1 MPSPRYQEIADTLRD
16 KIERGELTPGQQL
29 PTEKELAN
37 EYETA
42 RNTIRDAIAQL
53 KVLQLLE
60 TRPGKGTFVVE
71 KPEVFRVTLTPEAK
85 TGFSGG
91 EGEAWI
97 AEVGKTG
104 RKATASKPNVEIKTG
119 DLPKAKALGVDPDES
134 LIGRHQQRFI
144 TDRDGTPIPWSL
156 QTSYYPFSFIE
167 RGAVKLLRNEDIE
180 EGTVAY
186 LLETLQIRQASYRD
200 GLSVRAPDKV
210 ETEFFNLPPGGG
222 VQVFEHRRTTYDGD
236 GVPCRHTITTYR
248 TDRNIF
254 VIEAEMPEGTGSR

>member
-1 MPSPRYQEIADTLRD
+1 MPSPRYQEIADTLRE
-16 KIERGELTPGQQL
+16 KIEHGDLTPGEQL

-37 EYETA
+37 EYDTA

-60 TRPGKGTFVVE
+60 TRPGKGTYVVE
-71 KPEVFRVTLTPEAK
+71 KPEVFRVTLTPEQK

-97 AEVGKTG
+97 AEVSKVG
-104 RKATASKPNVEIKTG
+104 RRATASKPNVEIKTG
-119 DLPKAKALGVDPDES
+119 DRAKASALRVDSDES

-144 TDRDGTPIPWSL
+144 TNSDGTPIPWSL
-156 QTSYYPFSFIE
+156 QTSYYPFSFVE
-167 RGAVKLLRNEDIE
+167 RGATKLLRNEDIV

-186 LLETLQIRQASYRD
+186 LQATLGIKQASYRD

-210 ETEFFNLPPGGG
+210 ETDFFNLPPGGG
-222 VQVFEHRRTTYDGD
+222 VQVFEHRRTTYDTD
-236 GVPCRHTITTYR
+236 GTPCRHTITTYR

-254 VIEAEMPEGTGSR
+254 VIEAEMPADDEG